1 MLIILCKPECI
12 FLAIRPYCTSYNI
25 GPVEP
30 QPSMDVSV
38 KLRILQRLS
47 VGSNSQVR
55 GDMFMY
61 AGKREVGVVK
71 ILEPMSPLL
80 NYFEY
85 EIVDRGEKCAIGI
98 GVGEL
103 EYPLHRMPGRNE
115 KGIGYHAEDGY
126 LYNERSFG
134 IQLGPTSTKGDR
146 MGCGVDFDT
155 DLGYGY
161 VSVFFTRN
169 GQQVSKPIKMKRPTH
184 GLYPLVGMHSKG
196 EKVRYLGHCRRL
208 PDSVQPCTIVD
219 ISPWVRSNG
228 VKFLEDGLTLEYC
241 GVGLE
246 GQDVGAAQTLNYC
259 MEHGN
264 HHFEMVIQESG
275 KSGMLAIGLASS
287 TYPLHLCPGSSVGSI
302 AYRTDN
308 GLLYRGDVQEMPF
321 GSVCTK
327 GDTVGCGF
335 KLCDDGVPVP
345 AQGHECNVFF
355 TVNHQV
361 IPIGGNA
368 QQGGE
373 SSLPWSLQKASRLRP
388 ALHKCGY
395 ISLGSVKWSEV
406 SRRWPHVGILWRGLA
421 ARGPGCGSCP
431 DIELLHGA
439 WEPPF

>member
-1 MLIILCKPECI
+1 MH
-12 FLAIRPYCTSYNI
+12 CTSYNI

-30 QPSMDVSV
+30 QPSMDVNV

-47 VGSNSQVR
+47 VSSNSLVR
-55 GDMFMY
+55 GDIFMY

-85 EIVDRGEKCAIGI
+85 EIIDRGEKCAIGI

-103 EYPLHRMPGRNE
+103 EYPLDRMPGWNE
-115 KGIGYHAEDGY
+115 KGIGYHADDGY
-126 LYNERSFG
+126 LYNQSGFG

-208 PDSVQPCTIVD
+208 PDSIQPCTSVD

-228 VKFLEDGLTLEYC
+228 VKFLDDGLTLEYC
-241 GVGLE
+241 GEGLQPE

-259 MEHGN
+259 MENGN

-275 KSGMLAIGLASS
+275 KGGMLAIGLASS
-287 TYPLHLCPGSSVGSI
+287 TYPLHLCPGSSIGSI

-308 GLLYRGDVQEMPF
+308 GLLYRGDEQGTPF
-321 GSVCTK
+321 GSVCTE

-335 KLCDDGVPVP
+335 QQCDDGVPVR

-361 IPIGGNA
+361 IGA
-368 QQGGE
+368 VQC
-373 SSLPWSLQKASRLRP
+373 SLPEGGFYP
-388 ALHKCGY
+388 FVALL
-395 ISLGSVKWSEV
+395 SLGAKVKVTFDTWT
-406 SRRWPHVGILWRGLA
+406 R
-421 ARGPGCGSCP
+421 
-431 DIELLHGA
+431 
-439 WEPPF
+439 

>member
-1 MLIILCKPECI
+1 MH
-12 FLAIRPYCTSYNI
+12 CTSYNI

-47 VGSNSQVR
+47 VGSNSLVR
-55 GDMFMY
+55 GDIFMY
-61 AGKREVGVVK
+61 TGKREVGVVR

-103 EYPLHRMPGRNE
+103 EYPLDRMPGWNE
-115 KGIGYHAEDGY
+115 KGIGYHADDGY
-126 LYNERSFG
+126 LYNQSSSG

-196 EKVRYLGHCRRL
+196 EKVCYLGHCRRL
-208 PDSVQPCTIVD
+208 PDSVQPCTSVD

-241 GVGLE
+241 GVGLQSE

-259 MEHGN
+259 MERGN

-275 KSGMLAIGLASS
+275 EGGMLAIGLASS
-287 TYPLHLCPGSSVGSI
+287 TYPLHLCPGSSIGSI
-302 AYRTDN
+302 AYRTDS
-308 GLLYRGDVQEMPF
+308 GLLYRGNEQGVVF
-321 GSVCTK
+321 GPVCAK
-327 GDTVGCGF
+327 GDIVGCGIQ
-335 KLCDDGVPVP
+335 CDNAVLEQT
-345 AQGHECNVFF
+345 QGHICNVFF
-355 TVNHQV
+355 TKNGKV
-361 IPIGGNA
+361 IGKPVQCSVPEGGFY
-368 QQGGE
+368 
-373 SSLPWSLQKASRLRP
+373 PFV
-388 ALHKCGY
+388 ALLSHG
-395 ISLGSVKWSEV
+395 VKVRATFDSWT
-406 SRRWPHVGILWRGLA
+406 R
-421 ARGPGCGSCP
+421 
-431 DIELLHGA
+431 
-439 WEPPF
+439 